1 MASTLLEMFHE
12 KSDFSMNLLDVTDIH
27 NSLCRNKVPVRL
39 AVNQDFRVPKQC
51 LSQDLF
57 ESSLSQAS
65 LRYYH
70 G

>member
-57 ESSLSQAS
+57 
-65 LRYYH
+65 
-70 G
+70 